1 MPSLRD
7 IKRRIRSVKNIAQI
21 TKAMEVVSMTKM
33 RRSQSF
39 ALAARPYALASLDML
54 KNLVARTPPGHL
66 PALLRERE
74 IKTILLVMVTAD
86 KGLVGGFN
94 ENVLRKAAAFVGRR
108 QAEGRDYK
116 VMTVGRKAKEFAERR
131 GFPLVKSFFGYG
143 DFVRFSD
150 TKPVSDFILKGFE
163 RGHWDAVTVIYTHFR
178 TTLKQETKERKLLP
192 TREEFLEDI
201 VQEIIPEAG
210 RFSELRNSGGTAFS
224 AGSATGS
231 GAETKYHYEYL
242 FEPSPEEV
250 IRDLAGGLLRV
261 ALHHVM
267 LESNASEHSARMVT
281 MKSASDNATELQDRL
296 ALESN
301 KIRQAGITSEL
312 SEIIAGAEAL
322 Q

>member
-54 KNLVARTPPGHL
+54 KNLVARTPANHL
-66 PALLRERE
+66 PALLHERE
-74 IKTILLVMVTAD
+74 IKTILLVIVTAD

-94 ENVLRKAAAFVGRR
+94 ENVLRKAAAFMARR
-108 QAEGRDYK
+108 EAEHVNYK
-116 VMTVGRKAKEFAERR
+116 VLTVGRKAKEFVERR
-131 GFPLVKSFFGYG
+131 GIKTEHSFFGYG

-150 TKPVSDFILKGFE
+150 TKPVSDFILHGFE
-163 RGHWDAVTVIYTHFR
+163 KGNWDAVTIIYTHFR
-178 TTLKQETKERKLLP
+178 TTLRQETKERKLLP
-192 TREEFLEDI
+192 TRQEFLEDI
-201 VQEIIPEAG
+201 VAEIIPESG
-210 RFSELRNSGGTAFS
+210 RFSELRNKNS
-224 AGSATGS
+224 AGMLVGL

-242 FEPSPEEV
+242 FEPSPESV
-250 IRDLAGGLLRV
+250 IAELAGGLLRV

-281 MKSASDNATELQDRL
+281 MKNASDNASDLQDRL